1 MLQQLPRSAGQ
12 PSLWLRALRI
22 AAGATRFITLSDE
35 TVAARNAA
43 AKASSAAGAASAAAT
58 LGPAAAGGAEHHPH
72 HPPSP
77 ATPDAEAKAQSGGV
91 GVKQRKPEATKQR
104 AALQRSAAK
113 QRAAGASV
121 TPPTRAGA
129 AVEALG

>member
-1 MLQQLPRSAGQ
+1 MLRQLPRSAGQ

-43 AKASSAAGAASAAAT
+43 AKAWSSADAASAAAI
-58 LGPAAAGGAEHHPH
+58 LSAAAAAVPEHD
-72 HPPSP
+72 PPSP
-77 ATPDAEAKAQSGGV
+77 VTPDADAKAQSGKV
-91 GVKQRKPEATKQR
+91 RVKQRKPEAGKQL
-104 AALQRSAAK
+104 AALQRSTAK

-121 TPPTRAGA
+121 TPPAQTGA
-129 AVEALG
+129 AVKASG

>member
-1 MLQQLPRSAGQ
+1 MLRQLPRSAGQ

-43 AKASSAAGAASAAAT
+43 AKAANATSAAAI
-58 LGPAAAGGAEHHPH
+58 PRAAAAANPDRD
-72 HPPSP
+72 PPSP
-77 ATPDAEAKAQSGGV
+77 ATPDADAKAQSGV
-91 GVKQRKPEATKQR
+91 VRVKQRKSEASKQL

-113 QRAAGASV
+113 QRAAGASLA
-121 TPPTRAGA
+121 PPTRAGA